1 MFKKIY
7 FGLFFM
13 SSFAFAD
20 PTVFGLTLGKT
31 TNKEVESKYSIK
43 PFAENKYSNGN
54 MYEIPMSQINFDGLQ
69 KVTLVFDR
77 AGVLELVLAQFPKN
91 KFDSINSTL
100 KGKYKFVNGEI
111 PHVGNKW
118 VKYKDGNSYIT
129 LDAPHMSFDM
139 DLEYITDDFL
149 KSIKKQRS
157 EENNKKSI
165 NEKNQ
170 L

>member
-1 MFKKIY
+1 
-7 FGLFFM
+7 
-13 SSFAFAD
+13 
-20 PTVFGLTLGKT
+20 
-31 TNKEVESKYSIK
+31 
-43 PFAENKYSNGN
+43 
-54 MYEIPMSQINFDGLQ
+54 MSQINFDGLQ